1 MLTQGPFK
9 FGLVDSE
16 EVRKA
21 IHRLRYKIYVEEFCF
36 EKPGD
41 HPGGVEMDEYD
52 PVSIHFAAMDS
63 DDEVI
68 GTIRMI
74 LDSKKGFPIEHAA
87 RLNFNGL
94 KPPPP
99 ERTSEISRLAVSK
112 TYRRRQEDGIF
123 GVESYLKKSEG
134 GILANDG
141 RPDKEQKQR
150 ERPMIVLG
158 LYQAMYHEAKRR
170 GITHLYMI
178 TEQKLFYALRHFGI
192 YFKQI
197 GDPVEYHGLRVPY
210 IGIVAEMEKKLKE
223 FHPKTLSMLLTGLEP
238 QYHPN

>member
-1 MLTQGPFK
+1 MLTQGPFQ
-9 FGLVDSE
+9 FGRVETE
-16 EVRKA
+16 EVRRA
-21 IHRLRYKIYVEEFCF
+21 IYSLRYRIYVEEFGF
-36 EKPGD
+36 EKPSD
-41 HPGGVEMDEYD
+41 HPEGFETDEYD
-52 PVSIHFAAMDS
+52 PVSIHFASWNS
-63 DDEVI
+63 DGEVI

-74 LDSKKGFPIEHAA
+74 MNSKKGFPIEHAA
-87 RLNFNGL
+87 RIHFNGL

-99 ERTSEISRLAVSK
+99 ERTSEISRLAVSR

-134 GILANDG
+134 GVLPDNG
-141 RPDKEQKQR
+141 NRPDHERMR

-170 GITHLYMI
+170 GISHLYMI

-197 GDPVEYHGLRVPY
+197 GDPVEYHGIRVPY
-210 IGIVAEMEKKLKE
+210 IGIVSDMEKKLKE
-223 FHPKTLSMLLTGLEP
+223 SYPKTLAMLLSGLEP
-238 QYHPN
+238 EYHP